1 MPSPSRQDSHETV
14 FNRTSA
20 VIKDILHRLIDLARS
35 REAITEREMMTN
47 IMLATLNEIFPML
60 EHIKCLA
67 FIITSGEPNSDLARE
82 FGVEY
87 LAGDFLVEVDG
98 IVESLRHVRCWLI
111 TGLITPAGMI
121 DALGGLL
128 GSLPF

>member
-47 IMLATLNEIFPML
+47 IMLATLNEFFPML

-121 DALGGLL
+121 DALDGLL

>member
-1 MPSPSRQDSHETV
+1 
-14 FNRTSA
+14 
-20 VIKDILHRLIDLARS
+20 
-35 REAITEREMMTN
+35 MMTN

-121 DALGGLL
+121 DALDGLL

>member
-35 REAITEREMMTN
+35 REAITEREIMTN

-87 LAGDFLVEVDG
+87 LAGVFLVEVDG

-121 DALGGLL
+121 DALYGLL